1 MRLSSTTAKIML
13 LFGAVFFV
21 FAFAW
26 NKDRQ
31 KNENKISTLETTIS
45 QQKQEK
51 NELTGEIDRLTKEY
65 DSLYKEKNGLANDRL
80 LIATNKLFSAVSE
93 YDTSKEQDS
102 ILERKNRAAEVA
114 DATALEGIF
123 PKDADKGAATV
134 TTISKLEKTPEVY
147 LLSSDDKE
155 VRALVWTDYSISIAD
170 SEKQKG
176 TNLYKVTFNQLTQK
190 FVSIEN
196 LGSVKTP

>member
-1 MRLSSTTAKIML
+1 MRLSSTTAKISL
-13 LFGAVFFV
+13 LFGVVIFI
-21 FAFAW
+21 FAFTW
-26 NKDRQ
+26 NNDRQ
-31 KNENKISTLETTIS
+31 KNENKINALEKTIS
-45 QQKQEK
+45 QQKKEK
-51 NELTGEIDRLTKEY
+51 EELTGQIDQLTKEY

-80 LIATNKLFSAVSE
+80 LTATNKLFSAVSE

-102 ILERKNRAAEVA
+102 IHERKNRAAEVA

-155 VRALVWTDYSISIAD
+155 VRALVWTDYSVSIAG
-170 SEKQKG
+170 SEKQEG
-176 TNLYKVTFNQLTQK
+176 TNLYKVAFNQLTQK